1 MKMLTRLRT
10 SSSQLNT
17 NPCIIIV
24 GGYKDTLLYLTFS
37 FTLFKMEFN
46 PLAVK
51 HMSVSKQ
58 LSTVN
63 SIFKAIALTYF
74 CFSEG
79 IEKVPQFYILFLSL
93 YRGLINTVGRE
104 ILITGDSCLVK
115 LL

>member
-1 MKMLTRLRT
+1 MLTRLRT
-10 SSSQLNT
+10 RSSQLST
-17 NPCIIIV
+17 NPSIIIV
-24 GGYKDTLLYLTFS
+24 GGYKDTLLHLTFS
-37 FTLFKMEFN
+37 LTLFKMEFN
-46 PLAVK
+46 PLAIK

-79 IEKVPQFYILFLSL
+79 IEKVPQFTFCFFRYI
-93 YRGLINTVGRE
+93 INTVGRE

-115 LL
+115 LLY